1 MSSRGAKKGERRGG
15 REKGTPNK
23 STLARKAELAAA
35 GLSPLDHM
43 LAVLRDAGQPS
54 DRRDWAA
61 QQAAPY
67 CHPRLSAI
75 DHKGIE
81 PTRVVF
87 NTISTTMTAKEAAEV
102 YERSR
107 NGE

>member
-1 MSSRGAKKGERRGG
+1 MAKGKKTGG
-15 REKGTPNK
+15 RTKGARNK

-75 DHKGIE
+75 DHKGVE
-81 PTRVVF
+81 PATVVF
-87 NTISTTMTAKEAAEV
+87 NIGKEFDRV
-102 YERSR
+102 
-107 NGE
+107 